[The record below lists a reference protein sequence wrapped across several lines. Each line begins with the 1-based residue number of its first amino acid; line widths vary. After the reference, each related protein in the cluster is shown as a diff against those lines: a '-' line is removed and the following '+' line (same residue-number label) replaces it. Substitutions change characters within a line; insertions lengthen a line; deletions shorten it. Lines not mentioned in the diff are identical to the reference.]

1 MPQLTRNIIMEKL
14 STVKQSHEARNEQKS
29 DKPQEPR
36 KPRFRL
42 VRLEE
47 RIAPTT
53 AYASNNCKA

>member
-1 MPQLTRNIIMEKL
+1 MEKI
-14 STVKQSHEARNEQKS
+14 STVKQSHEARNEQKT

-47 RIAPTT
+47 RVAPS
-53 AYASNNCKA
+53 YARSASGCGTVNCIGQA